1 MRYYP
6 ARRSIR
12 FFIVAILFSVLFFTS
27 CEKEV
32 KINLTSTPPQL
43 VVQGTIEND
52 QPPFVVLTTTI
63 GFFSNVNL
71 STIANIF
78 VHDAVVTV
86 SDGSK
91 TVTLKE
97 YQVDTAGGNKFSVYS
112 LDTANLSNI
121 LLGEIGKTY
130 TLKILSKGVTYTS
143 VTKIPV
149 PKGLDTIWFGAPV
162 FSRRSTP
169 KNALEMFG
177 NYSDPDTAGNYVR
190 YFTKRNDEPFYA
202 GALFSDQLVN
212 GKRINNVDLF
222 AGYDNSANVEV
233 DSVIYFYPGDTV
245 KLKWSEIDKGVY
257 DFWNTF
263 QFSLQSGGNPFSSP
277 INIKSNVSNGA
288 LGVWAGYGSIITTL
302 VAH

>member
-1 MRYYP
+1 MRYYSKG
-6 ARRSIR
+6 RSIR
-12 FFIVAILFSVLFFTS
+12 VLIVALLFSALFFAS

-43 VVQGTIEND
+43 VVQGSIENG

-71 STIANIF
+71 STIQNIF

-86 SDGSK
+86 SDGTK
-91 TVTLKE
+91 TTTLKE
-97 YQVDTAGGNKFSVYS
+97 YQVDTAGGNQFSVYS
-112 LDTANLSNI
+112 VDTSNLSNI
-121 LLGEIGKTY
+121 LLGELGKGY
-130 TLKILSKGVTYTS
+130 TLKIVSKGVTYS
-143 VTKIPV
+143 AVTKIPE
-149 PKGLDTIWFGAPV
+149 PKGLDTVWFGPPA
-162 FSRRSTP
+162 FSRRKTP

-190 YFTKRNDEPFYA
+190 YFTKRNDEPYYA

-212 GKRINNVDLF
+212 GKKISNIDLF
-222 AGYDNSANVEV
+222 AGYANSADVEV
-233 DSVIYFYPGDTV
+233 DSVIYFYPGDTI
-245 KLKWSEIDKGVY
+245 KLKWCEIDKGVY

-277 INIKSNVSNGA
+277 INIKSNVTNGA
-288 LGVWAGYGSIITTL
+288 LGVWAGYGTIITTL